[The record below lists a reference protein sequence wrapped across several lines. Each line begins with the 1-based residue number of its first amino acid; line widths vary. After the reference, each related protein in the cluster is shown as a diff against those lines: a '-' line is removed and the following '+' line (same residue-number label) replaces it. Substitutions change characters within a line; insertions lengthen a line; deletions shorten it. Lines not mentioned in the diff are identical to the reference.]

1 MTLCCLLQDLQLL
14 PDGDLTLIGDRG
26 ATLSGGQKARVN
38 LARSETSWSVCVC
51 FYCCFFKMFVMLIR
65 NSQFLKRT
73 NKYILLRAV
82 QSKQTWWNRKY
93 LLGMGLSIIKK
104 KCRKKNAFCYSG
116 KKAAATQNYC
126 YSYWYLCHKIESLHI
141 NSVTTE
147 RKSATQNDCFW
158 GVWDMELFCVAV
170 GHCIRM
176 QISTSWMIL

>member
-116 KKAAATQNYC
+116 KKQQPLKELLLQLLIFVSQNRK
-126 YSYWYLCHKIESLHI
+126 LAHKFCD
-141 NSVTTE
+141 N
-147 RKSATQNDCFW
+147 RKEICNT
-158 GVWDMELFCVAV
+158 
-170 GHCIRM
+170 
-176 QISTSWMIL
+176 MIVFEVYEIWNYFVLL